1 MPKPRR
7 FHHTCIY
14 VDERKE
20 RLERL
25 RGKVREEGGG
35 TTVRPEE
42 IRGKFVEQTTH
53 LRRRKARG
61 TRPWHPVIL
70 LFLIALLGF
79 LWYVLAGG
87 TM

>member
-7 FHHTCIY
+7 FHHPYIY

-20 RLERL
+20 RLDRL
-25 RGKVREEGGG
+25 REKARNEQDGSP
-35 TTVRPEE
+35 VRPEE

-53 LRRRKARG
+53 LRRWKTRG
-61 TRPWHPVIL
+61 TRPWHPIIL